1 MDAVPEKTL
10 LSDVP
15 AWLQA
20 VVTAAIGALSAFA
33 LALLNRGPAL
43 DAVIN
48 ARISALLAADADRM
62 KADADRMKA
71 DADRMKQMSDAL
83 IDNGRKFDQLRAS
96 VDVLAQHVLTL
107 EDMLAAAGVQAP
119 PRPPLGIAET

>member
-1 MDAVPEKTL
+1 MPEKSL
-10 LSDVP
+10 FADIP

-20 VVTAAIGALSAFA
+20 VGTAAFGALGAVA

-48 ARISALLAADADRM
+48 ARISTLLAEDAKRIQ
-62 KADADRMKA
+62 
-71 DADRMKQMSDAL
+71 QMSDAL
-83 IDNGRKFDQLRAS
+83 DENGKKLDQLRAS
-96 VDVLAQHVLTL
+96 VEALARHILTL
-107 EDMLAAAGVQAP
+107 EDLLAAAGVQAP

>member
-1 MDAVPEKTL
+1 MPEKSL
-10 LSDVP
+10 LADIP

-20 VVTAAIGALSAFA
+20 IVTAAFGALGALA

-48 ARISALLAADADRM
+48 ARIDALL

-71 DADRMKQMSDAL
+71 DAELLKADADRMNQMSDAL
-83 IDNGRKFDQLRAS
+83 EENGRKFDQLRAS
-96 VDVLAQHVLTL
+96 VETLVRHVLTL
-107 EDMLAAAGVQAP
+107 EQMLEAAGVPVP
-119 PRPPLGIAET
+119 PRPVIVTAET

>member
-1 MDAVPEKTL
+1 MPEKSL
-10 LSDVP
+10 LSEIP

-20 VVTAAIGALSAFA
+20 VVTAAIGAASALA

-48 ARISALLAADADRM
+48 ARISALLAADAERM
-62 KADADRMKA
+62 A
-71 DADRMKQMSDAL
+71 QMSAAL
-83 IDNGRKFDQLRAS
+83 DENGKKLDQLRTS
-96 VDVLAQHVLTL
+96 VEALARHILTL
-107 EDMLAAAGVQAP
+107 EELLSDAGVQAP